1 MITVVG
7 GGIYL
12 DVHVQ
17 PGARRSGVVG
27 VHGDRLKVAVT
38 EPAEDG
44 RANRAVVAEVADFL
58 CVKPSRVTVSSG
70 STSRRKRLFIEDGDA
85 AAIEAIIGRMAQ
97 PPEETRST

>member
-44 RANRAVVAEVADFL
+44 RANRAVVAEVARFL
-58 CVKPSRVTVSSG
+58 SVKPGRVTVSSG
-70 STSRRKRLFIEDGDA
+70 STSRRKRVFIDGGDA
-85 AAIEAIIGRMAQ
+85 AAIEAIIGRMTQ
-97 PPEETRST
+97 PPEDARST